1 MAQIPYIHR
10 GCKES
15 APGTVYIQIGSALRY
30 TMRFEDVVRQLG
42 ADLYR
47 YAFWLAR
54 DRRQAEDIVQE
65 ALLRGWRAYPRLR
78 QRAAVKSW
86 LFSIVRNEYLR
97 ALKTS
102 ARQPESLDGLDPA
115 DERAA
120 DPGVETREALMAL
133 PASYAEPLALQ
144 VLGGFSCAEIA
155 AMIGTTEG
163 ATMTRLTRAR
173 QALRRLIAPAKE
185 RHGGRA

>member
-1 MAQIPYIHR
+1 MPPA
-10 GCKES
+10 
-15 APGTVYIQIGSALRY
+15 AVYIRIGLEN
-30 TMRFEDVVRQLG
+30 TMRFEDVVRPLG
-42 ADLYR
+42 VDLYR

-54 DRRQAEDIVQE
+54 DRHQAEDIVQE

-78 QRAAVKSW
+78 SRAAVKGW

-97 ALKTS
+97 AMQTRS
-102 ARQPESLDGLDPA
+102 RQPESVDGLDPA
-115 DERAA
+115 DEREAG
-120 DPGVETREALMAL
+120 PGLEMREALMAL

-155 AMIGTTEG
+155 TMIGTTEG

-173 QALRRLIAPAKE
+173 QALRRLIEPVKV
-185 RHGGRA
+185 RRGGRA

>member
-1 MAQIPYIHR
+1 
-10 GCKES
+10 
-15 APGTVYIQIGSALRY
+15 
-30 TMRFEDVVRQLG
+30 MRFEDLVRQYA

-54 DRRQAEDIVQE
+54 DRNRAEDIVQE

-78 QRAAVKSW
+78 AQAAAKGW

-97 ALKTS
+97 SVQADS
-102 ARQPESLDGLDPA
+102 RQPENLAEIEIPDDRASELGL
-115 DERAA
+115 EM
-120 DPGVETREALMAL
+120 REALAAL

-155 AMIGTTEG
+155 AMLGTTEG

-173 QALRRLIAPAKE
+173 QALRRLVAPAATE
-185 RHGGRA
+185 RRGGRS

>member
-1 MAQIPYIHR
+1 
-10 GCKES
+10 
-15 APGTVYIQIGSALRY
+15 
-30 TMRFEDVVRQLG
+30 MRFDELVRLHT

-54 DRRQAEDIVQE
+54 DHSRAEDIVQE
-65 ALLRGWRAYPRLR
+65 ALLRGWRAYAGLR
-78 QRAAVKSW
+78 TRAAAKSW

-97 ALKTS
+97 AAEAG
-102 ARQPESLDGLDPA
+102 AREPESLEGLDPP
-115 DERAA
+115 DDR
-120 DPGVETREALMAL
+120 PVEAGLEMREALMAL

-155 AMIGTTEG
+155 AMLGTTES

-173 QALRRLIAPAKE
+173 QALRRLVEPVRE
-185 RHGGRA
+185 QRGGRA